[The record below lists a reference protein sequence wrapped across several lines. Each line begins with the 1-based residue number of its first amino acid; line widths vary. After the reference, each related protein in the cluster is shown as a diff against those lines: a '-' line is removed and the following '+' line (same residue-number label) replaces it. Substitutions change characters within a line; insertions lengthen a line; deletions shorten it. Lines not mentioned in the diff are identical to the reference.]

1 MMITKLDARFDTASH
16 VPALAAIS
24 VTFAYMRVLG

>member
-16 VPALAAIS
+16 VSALVAVSAAS
-24 VTFAYMRVLG
+24 VYVLG